1 MFKPSVKSFVKY
13 LFTAKVN
20 PFKDPVKGEEGEL
33 RIFVRLDS
41 LEGYHKL
48 LPNVYLTKE
57 DGDTTEIDLIF
68 ITEKGVYI
76 IESKNY
82 SGWIFGER
90 KGYYWTQMFNKNA
103 KYRFLNPIIQNK
115 IHIQVFLK
123 LCDMLQEKH
132 VVSYI
137 VFGRDCELKKVETE
151 FENGK
156 VLKIDELIDTISEE
170 LKEKPVVFKTEMVDA
185 IYNILK
191 KYSKKGVKQA
201 HIDSIKEKYEKN

>member
-13 LFTAKVN
+13 LCTAKVN
-20 PFKDPVKGEEGEL
+20 PFKDPVKGEEGEG

-41 LEGYHKL
+41 LEGYNKL

-57 DGDTTEIDLIF
+57 DGSTTEIDVIF

-82 SGWIFGER
+82 SGWIFGDR
-90 KGYYWTQMFNKNA
+90 KGYYWMQMFNKNS

-115 IHIQVFLK
+115 VHIQAFLK

-137 VFGRDCELKKVETE
+137 VFGRNCELKKVDTE

-156 VLKIDELIDTISEE
+156 VLKIDELIDAISEE
-170 LKEKPVVFKTEMVDA
+170 LKGKPIVFKPEMVDA
-185 IYNILK
+185 IYAILK
-191 KYSKKGVKQA
+191 KYSKKGVKQV
-201 HIDSIKEKYEKN
+201 HIESIKEKYGKD